1 MSQQDGIRSC
11 QPDDEWSGECSPEDG
26 WVESDLAYLQPSA

>member
-11 QPDDEWSGECSPEDG
+11 QTDDEWSEECSPEDG